1 MQVRRAEDFL
11 QEMPYP
17 LLQERHERTDTP
29 GDEVRW
35 SQDDVVSSFGS
46 GQTPVREIKAELPT
60 PTKTTTLGILRG
72 AFAYVWQDSCRYIKQ
87 TTILTDEE
95 QTDAFH

>member
-1 MQVRRAEDFL
+1 MSYA
-11 QEMPYP
+11 

-60 PTKTTTLGILRG
+60 STKTTTLGILRG
-72 AFAYVWQDSCRYIKQ
+72 AFDSLLARLLQIY
-87 TTILTDEE
+87 TRNNYSDR
-95 QTDAFH
+95 

>member
-1 MQVRRAEDFL
+1 MQIWRTENLL
-11 QEMPYP
+11 QEMSYA

-72 AFAYVWQDSCRYIKQ
+72 AFAYVWQDSCRYILQ

-95 QTDAFH
+95 QIDAFH

>member
-1 MQVRRAEDFL
+1 MQVWRAEDLL
-11 QEMPYP
+11 QEMSYA

-46 GQTPVREIKAELPT
+46 GQTPVREIKAGIQIRIPKNTCEEIIDTVQTICQQKLPVSV
-60 PTKTTTLGILRG
+60 IL
-72 AFAYVWQDSCRYIKQ
+72 K
-87 TTILTDEE
+87 
-95 QTDAFH
+95 